1 MKKLPKKLK
10 LAKETL
16 RDLESK
22 SLENVLG
29 AATDRT
35 VCATNCASNCASCL
49 TNCPFS
55 ACATC

>member
-16 RDLESK
+16 LNLETESFLK
-22 SLENVLG
+22 NVLG
-29 AATDRT
+29 GAETRT
-35 VCATNCASNCASCL
+35 AC
-49 TNCPFS
+49 TNCPNT